1 MEATVRGQWIGPFKG
16 TNEGVAVVELD
27 DMGDHFEGSAF
38 AYSNNPALPSIWAF
52 VRTPNKDAKF
62 DLNVAVKPIDSQ
74 SAKVAEWDNL
84 KDRYP
89 GVTLSPDLNISW
101 EFTSD
106 ELILSWKTPI
116 GTNGTANLLRSRATS
131 PSNYVGQKNI
141 NTWAAFKE
149 FTVSLEPYRFAFRG
163 QESRNWRLVTHF
175 HRSGRFDLMKFVNT
189 DIAQLHAHLSS
200 LTTHHFDLDH
210 PLQNAAF
217 YSLVQHH
224 GYPTPLLDW
233 TFSPYIAAFFAFRK
247 IRKIDQKPGEFVRIF
262 VFDVRSWNNDQSRV
276 SAISPALPHF
286 TFLSPLSINNS
297 RMVPQQAISS
307 VANVDDIENFIEWH
321 EKRTG
326 KSYLS
331 VIDLPANERT
341 QIMQELAMMGITS
354 GSLFPGLDGACEQ
367 LKERYFN
374 L

>member
-1 MEATVRGQWIGPFKG
+1 VRGQWIGPFKG

-27 DMGDHFEGSAF
+27 DMGDHYEGSAVAF
-38 AYSNNPALPSIWAF
+38 SNNPALPSIWTF

-62 DLNVAVKPIDSQ
+62 DLNVIVKPIDQQ
-74 SAKVAEWDNL
+74 SSKIVEWDNL

-101 EFTSD
+101 EFTAD
-106 ELILSWKTPI
+106 ELNLSWKTPI
-116 GTNGTANLLRSRATS
+116 GTNGTAKLLRSRATS
-131 PSNYVGQKNI
+131 PSNYVAQENI
-141 NTWAAFKE
+141 KTWSAFKE
-149 FTVSLEPYRFAFRG
+149 FTVSLEPNRFVFRG
-163 QESRNWRLVTHF
+163 QESKNWRLVTHF
-175 HRSGRFDLMKFVNT
+175 HRSGRFDLLKFVNR
-189 DIAQLHAHLSS
+189 DIPQLHAHLSS

-233 TFSPYIAAFFAFRK
+233 TYSPYIAAFFAFRK
-247 IRKIDQKPGEFVRIF
+247 IHKKDQKPEEFARVL
-262 VFDVRSWNNDQSRV
+262 VFDYGSWTHDQSGLY
-276 SAISPALPHF
+276 AISTVPPHF
-286 TFLSPLSINNS
+286 TFLSPLSINNP

-307 VANVDDIENFIEWH
+307 VTNVDDIESFIQWQ
-321 EKRTG
+321 EKRMA

-331 VIDLPANERT
+331 VIDLPASERA
-341 QIMQELAMMGITS
+341 QIMQELAMMGITA

-367 LKERYFN
+367 LKERNFN